1 MNSKWLG
8 IVNSHYFI
16 KYHNMESERVVL
28 CFFKS
33 QILKSS
39 VNFYFQFLLCISS
52 PQTLTVNEITAALIE
67 VFNYRAIP
75 IAASVIN
82 PSHLLWKLEKLISI

>member
-1 MNSKWLG
+1 MISSNTTIWNLRELFC
-8 IVNSHYFI
+8 V
-16 KYHNMESERVVL
+16 
-28 CFFKS
+28 FFKS